1 MATAEFKKAVI
12 ETMQEE
18 RQSYSET
25 AHRFEINDHKRIC
38 CTISDRPVLSMVTS
52 MLDKAFDKLPDGTN
66 LICIK
71 AKLKGLPP
79 ALHRQQALSAACTI
93 PVPKL
98 CLTFRGHFIQ
108 DGFSSLDSFFFFI
121 FFTRARGFASA
132 ANRMDSLSTCV

>member
-66 LICIK
+66 LIRIK

-79 ALHRQQALSAACTI
+79 AFYRQQALSAACTI

-98 CLTFRGHFIQ
+98 CLTFRGHFIFMTAGRFY
-108 DGFSSLDSFFFFI
+108 DSSTSLFHS
-121 FFTRARGFASA
+121 ASCWITK
-132 ANRMDSLSTCV
+132 RCPSLVIL